1 MNSSGVVERVIEMDR
16 KTFDKMVGVMPDKG
30 PLYNSASM
38 SGLTVTYLR
47 IFEEEGDGVTALFL
61 HKRINLSVVLCFIFL

>member
-1 MNSSGVVERVIEMDR
+1 VNSSGVVERVIEMDR

-47 IFEEEGDGVTALFL
+47 SFEEEGDGVTALFCTSGL
-61 HKRINLSVVLCFIFL
+61 T

>member
-1 MNSSGVVERVIEMDR
+1 MIEMDR

-47 IFEEEGDGVTALFL
+47 IFEEEGDGVTALFCTSGL
-61 HKRINLSVVLCFIFL
+61 T